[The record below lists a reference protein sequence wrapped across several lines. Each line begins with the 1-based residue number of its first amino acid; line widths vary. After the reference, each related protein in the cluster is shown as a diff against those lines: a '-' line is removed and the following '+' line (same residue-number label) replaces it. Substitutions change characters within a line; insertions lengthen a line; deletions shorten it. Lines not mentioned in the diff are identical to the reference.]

1 MSQATVTQHALE
13 QLRVVLVDDTDD
25 IRLLVRLALDQAGG
39 FAVVGEA
46 GDGLEAIDVVRD
58 TRPDLILL
66 DLSMPRM
73 DGLEAL
79 PTLRGLCPTA
89 TILVLSG
96 FEDESLAPMARSAG
110 ADGYLRKGAS
120 PQEIVQRV
128 RQLRGQPAT
137 RQPSGVSVPAP
148 RGPRDRLRLS
158 PAALRTAPF
167 GLLTIERDD
176 ADEWWVTGLNE
187 TAEEVL
193 AAAGTVLPAR
203 LTVLVEPLGELVG
216 SRSSDVAPD
225 PVRGQAMVDG
235 RLLDVSL
242 HGHGDELS
250 VVLLP
255 KVSGDDAARLRRAF
269 AATAHEMRNPVTILI
284 GAAEA
289 LARGRDNLAPEVRDR
304 LFDAI
309 ARQARLL
316 GRSTA
321 DLMAAAQQDRD
332 SLAVTVGSVVLRPV
346 LQACVDAQ
354 PDAGVVDVDCADDL
368 VVAADV
374 GRLEQMVANLLS
386 NAVKYGEQPVAV
398 AARADDTGVRIDVS
412 DAGAGVTDAFVP
424 QLFDE
429 FSRESRHGAHG
440 TGLGL
445 YVVRSLALAQGGSAS
460 YARVGDRSVFTLV
473 LPAGPREVERR

>member
-1 MSQATVTQHALE
+1 
-13 QLRVVLVDDTDD
+13 
-25 IRLLVRLALDQAGG
+25 
-39 FAVVGEA
+39 
-46 GDGLEAIDVVRD
+46 
-58 TRPDLILL
+58 
-66 DLSMPRM
+66 
-73 DGLEAL
+73 
-79 PTLRGLCPTA
+79 
-89 TILVLSG
+89 
-96 FEDESLAPMARSAG
+96 MARSAG

-128 RQLRGQPAT
+128 RQLRGQPAP

-148 RGPRDRLRLS
+148 RGPRERLRLS

-176 ADEWWVTGLNE
+176 AGEWWVTGLNE

-203 LTVLVEPLGELVG
+203 LTVLVEPLGQLVG
-216 SRSSDVAPD
+216 SRGSDVAPD

-289 LARGRDNLAPEVRDR
+289 LARGRDSLAPEVRDR

-316 GRSTA
+316 AGR
-321 DLMAAAQQDRD
+321 
-332 SLAVTVGSVVLRPV
+332 
-346 LQACVDAQ
+346 
-354 PDAGVVDVDCADDL
+354 
-368 VVAADV
+368 
-374 GRLEQMVANLLS
+374 
-386 NAVKYGEQPVAV
+386 
-398 AARADDTGVRIDVS
+398 
-412 DAGAGVTDAFVP
+412 
-424 QLFDE
+424 
-429 FSRESRHGAHG
+429 
-440 TGLGL
+440 
-445 YVVRSLALAQGGSAS
+445 
-460 YARVGDRSVFTLV
+460 
-473 LPAGPREVERR
+473 RRT